1 MSGKSLKGIVESIL
15 FVHDQPLTLDR
26 LAGILEE
33 YDRADLRAAL
43 DELIQDY
50 ETAER
55 GIVLIQV
62 AGGYQLRSRPEHG
75 DYIRRLNKTK
85 GVKFSQSALETLA
98 IVAYR
103 QPITRAEV
111 EYLRGVDSGGV
122 MKSLLEKKLLRI
134 MGKKDVPGK
143 PLIYGTSREFLE
155 LFGLKD
161 LNQLPT
167 LKEIQELV
175 PPDPFAD
182 QPALP
187 LGSGVATDSAPAA
200 DSVETDASL
209 ESVDSIDSLEPVE
222 G

>member
-1 MSGKSLKGIVESIL
+1 LSVKSLKSIVESLI
-15 FVHDQPLTLDR
+15 FVHDQPLSLDR
-26 LAGILEE
+26 LATLLEE
-33 YDRADLRAAL
+33 FERADIRIAL
-43 DELIQDY
+43 EDLIEEY
-50 ETAER
+50 AFAGR
-55 GIVLIQV
+55 GIILAQV
-62 AGGYQLRSRPEHG
+62 GGGYQFRTRPEHA
-75 DYIRRLNKTK
+75 DYIRRLTKTK

-103 QPITRAEV
+103 QPVTRADV

-155 LFGLKD
+155 LFDLKD

-167 LKEIQELV
+167 LKEIQELA

-187 LGSGVATDSAPAA
+187 LA
-200 DSVETDASL
+200 VEPT
-209 ESVDSIDSLEPVE
+209 
-222 G
+222 

>member
-1 MSGKSLKGIVESIL
+1 MSAKSLKSIVESIL
-15 FVHDQPLTLDR
+15 FIHDQPLTLDR
-26 LAGILEE
+26 LASILEE
-33 YDRADLRAAL
+33 FERADLRAAL
-43 DELIQDY
+43 DELIEEY
-50 ETAER
+50 EQAQR

-75 DYIRRLNKTK
+75 DYVRRLNKTK

-175 PPDPFAD
+175 RPDPFAD

-187 LGSGVATDSAPAA
+187 LE
-200 DSVETDASL
+200 SVE
-209 ESVDSIDSLEPVE
+209 EEPLP